1 MKNLIEKF
9 RSFLLAGYGS
19 HVLLG
24 FILGWLLLKLNGFI
38 LLVILQFSSYWVK
51 LLFQLTCLMLLI
63 LIPLVA
69 IMRQAK
75 LIKVSIEWRLS
86 RTAVREIGLFWLG
99 MILVSLLLGYLA
111 SLLGIESSNQNVLLS
126 VMYKCPLIVFLIY
139 LLVASVLEEIVY
151 RGVLFGL
158 SGIPMLDIILTSL
171 LFSLHHNP
179 NHFIIF
185 ILYFTL
191 GLLLGNI
198 RYRRGLLASMV
209 LHVLWNMTVLI
220 WSLCF

>member
-63 LIPLVA
+63 VIPLVA

-75 LIKVSIEWRLS
+75 LIKVNIEWRLS
-86 RTAVREIGLFWLG
+86 RAAVREIGLLWLG
-99 MILVSLLLGYLA
+99 MILVSVLLGYLA

-126 VMYKCPLIVFLIY
+126 VMYKSPLIVFLNY

-158 SGIPMLDIILTSL
+158 SGIPMLDIVLTSL

-185 ILYFTL
+185 IIYFTL

-198 RYRRGLLASMV
+198 RYRRGLLSSMV

>member
-24 FILGWLLLKLNGFI
+24 FILGWFLLKLNGFV

-63 LIPLVA
+63 VIPLVA

-126 VMYKCPLIVFLIY
+126 VMYKSPLIVFLIY

-185 ILYFTL
+185 IIYFAF

-209 LHVLWNMTVLI
+209 LHVLWNITALI

>member
-24 FILGWLLLKLNGFI
+24 FILGWFLLKLNGFV

-63 LIPLVA
+63 VIPLVA

-126 VMYKCPLIVFLIY
+126 VMYKSPLIVFLIY

-185 ILYFTL
+185 IIYFTL